1 MRLDAW
7 LGRRAK
13 LKATGKAR
21 VVSPSAVG
29 SQVPAISNEDLAAIG
44 AKHLPVVVENATRKS
59 DGMNVSILWQVRTR
73 SVAQSS
79 AKLHVA
85 GGAGGDI
92 DMT

>member
-79 AKLHVA
+79 AKLA

-92 DMT
+92 DMR